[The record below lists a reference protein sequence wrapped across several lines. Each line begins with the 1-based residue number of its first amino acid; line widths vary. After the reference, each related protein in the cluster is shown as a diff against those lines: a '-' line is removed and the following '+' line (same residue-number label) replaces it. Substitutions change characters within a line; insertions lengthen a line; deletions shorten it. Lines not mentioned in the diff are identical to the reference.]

1 MPDAGVELTP
11 ALEAELARRAAGGD
25 GGAFETL
32 TVRYYRPVGA
42 FLLRRVAR
50 PDAVEDLAQET
61 FLEAFRSLKMGRV
74 PERFSTWLFG
84 IAQNVSGKW
93 LRRRRILSFG
103 GPPREEVAAPDPPP
117 GLAEVEEHEWMQR
130 RLEAGLAELP
140 EDVRR
145 LIALK
150 HRDGHT
156 IEEIA
161 TQTGRPS
168 GTIKSLLSRAYKALR
183 ARLGPGEEG

>member
-1 MPDAGVELTP
+1 MESADETLRAEAQLIERCLAGDT
-11 ALEAELARRAAGGD
+11 
-25 GGAFETL
+25 GAFQALAE
-32 TVRYYRPVGA
+32 RYYRPISA
-42 FLLRRVAR
+42 FLCKRVQR
-50 PDAVEDLAQET
+50 LDVVEDLAQET
-61 FLEAFRSLKMGRV
+61 FLEALRSLKMGRV

-84 IAQNVSGKW
+84 IAHNVSGKW

-103 GPPREEVAAPDPPP
+103 GPPPEEVAAPDPPP
-117 GLAEVEEHEWMQR
+117 GMAEVEEHERMQR
-130 RLEAGLAELP
+130 RLEDGLAELP
-140 EDVRR
+140 EDVRH

-150 HRDGHT
+150 HRGGQT
-156 IEEIA
+156 IEQIA